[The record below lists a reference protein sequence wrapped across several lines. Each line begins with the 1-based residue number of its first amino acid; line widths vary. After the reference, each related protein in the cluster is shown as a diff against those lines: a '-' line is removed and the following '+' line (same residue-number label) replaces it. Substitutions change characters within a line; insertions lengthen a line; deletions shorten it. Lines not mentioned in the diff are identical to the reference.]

1 MRTGLPVDPSIRLQ
15 GRGELPRIPLP
26 RQIPGIVSPNPE
38 SVLAFVN
45 ERLVRLPP
53 GTSVLAA
60 VRAHDPALADRIA
73 AGEGYCTDGRGL
85 PLEADAPLESG
96 GIIRAL
102 ISARRP
108 MDGDADA

>member
-1 MRTGLPVDPSIRLQ
+1 M
-15 GRGELPRIPLP
+15 P

-45 ERLVRLPP
+45 ERLVQLPP

-73 AGEGYCTDGRGL
+73 AGEGYCTDARGI
-85 PLEADAPLESG
+85 PLEPDAPLQSG
-96 GIIRAL
+96 GIIRAV
-102 ISARRP
+102 ISARRRP
-108 MDGDADA
+108 DSDADA